1 MGQQLTPEAVWT
13 LLEAHQGEEFFT
25 SKGLPFTY
33 SIKGGEI
40 FISRRSNRV

>member
-13 LLEAHQGEEFFT
+13 LLETLQGEEFFT